1 MKKRNTPPDKGKPDY
16 KVGYGKPP
24 KRTRFRPGQS
34 GNPKGRPKG
43 VRNFSTDVQRA
54 LRRRVRIN
62 LGGRTRIVT
71 HQEFLLMALHEQ
83 VQKARDPRA
92 IKLDLELASR
102 FNNDDALESHD
113 QVEADDHEI
122 LRAFL
127 ENHTKQEAAPQ
138 SRIPRVRLNSDPRKD
153 HEK

>member
-1 MKKRNTPPDKGKPDY
+1 
-16 KVGYGKPP
+16 
-24 KRTRFRPGQS
+24 
-34 GNPKGRPKG
+34 

-54 LRRRVRIN
+54 LRKLVRIN
-62 LGGRTRIVT
+62 VGGRTRTVT

-102 FNNDDALESHD
+102 FNNDDALASRD
-113 QVEADDHEI
+113 QVDADDHEI

-127 ENHTKQEAAPQ
+127 EKHTKQEAAP
-138 SRIPRVRLNSDPRKD
+138 RTRHPRVRLNSGPRTD
-153 HEK
+153 HEE

>member
-1 MKKRNTPPDKGKPDY
+1 MKKRNTPRDKGKPDY
-16 KVGYGKPP
+16 KVGYRKPP
-24 KRTRFRPGQS
+24 ERTRFRPGQS

-54 LRRRVRIN
+54 LRKLVRIN
-62 LGGRTRIVT
+62 VGGRTRTVT

-102 FNNDDALESHD
+102 FNNDDALASRRARWPPANVNRNP
-113 QVEADDHEI
+113 QRREA
-122 LRAFL
+122 RS
-127 ENHTKQEAAPQ
+127 
-138 SRIPRVRLNSDPRKD
+138 SR
-153 HEK
+153 